1 MPHDDHSHHHSSDQ
15 KIDDEPAHQPHP
27 DDHHQHGHSC
37 SHDHSHASDAASGN
51 HKLDVDLVAD
61 KTDLIAAAGS
71 VKSLFS
77 IENMDCPTEEALI
90 RNKFANMDG
99 ISKLHFNLMQ
109 RKLTVIHLPDQLT
122 QVQSALNAIGMDAV
136 LLEDAASIGSNLPA
150 QSQTSSAATRKKWI
164 LLAIAGAAAL
174 IAEVIALVSGSDRS
188 WPIVL
193 LCLCA
198 IGLSGLGTYKK
209 GWIALKNAN
218 LNINALMSIA
228 VTGAV
233 VLQQWPEAAMVMVL
247 FTLAEMIEAL
257 SLDRARNAIRGLMAM
272 TPEQATVLQAD
283 GKWEVIAAAS
293 AQLGASIRVAPG
305 ERIPLDG
312 LISKGQS
319 SVNQAPITGESMPV
333 EKVPGDKVFA
343 GTINQTGSFDYT
355 VTALQNDSTMSRII
369 HAVEEA
375 QASKAPTQG
384 FVDRFA
390 KIYTPCV
397 FLIALAIA
405 IVPPLAMGL
414 PWMIWFYKALVLL
427 VIACPCALV
436 VSTPVTV
443 VSGLS
448 AAAKAG
454 ILIKGGRYLEEGR
467 YLKSI
472 ALDKTGT
479 ITQGKPKVTDVVVMT
494 GTEEDS
500 LRLAAQLAA
509 RSDHPMSL
517 AIHAYWREK
526 SGDVL
531 TGEVTEFEALT
542 GRGIK
547 GRIAAQY
554 HYLGNHRLIEELGIC
569 NPEIETALNRLEA
582 EGKSV
587 VMLSNDMHVI
597 ALVAVA
603 DAVRDTSRAAIA
615 ELHQLGIR
623 TVMLTGDNTLTAKS
637 IARQTGID
645 DARGNLLPED
655 KLAAIKQETAEY
667 RTVGMVGDGIN
678 DAPALAQANIGF
690 AMGAAGSDTALETA
704 DVALMDDD
712 LRKIPQFIR
721 LSRSTSA
728 ILKQNIAI
736 ALGIKIVFFVMAMM
750 GVATLWMAVFADM
763 GASLIVVFNGLR
775 LLRWKQ
781 TEYKKIAR

>member
-1 MPHDDHSHHHSSDQ
+1 MPHDHHSHRHSSDQ
-15 KIDDEPAHQPHP
+15 KIDDDPAHQPHP
-27 DDHHQHGHSC
+27 DDHHQHGNSC

-61 KTDLIAAAGS
+61 KTDLTAAAGS
-71 VKSLFS
+71 MKSLFS

-90 RNKFANMDG
+90 RNKFANMEG

-109 RKLTVIHLPDQLT
+109 RKLTVIHLADQLT
-122 QVQSALNAIGMDAV
+122 QVQSALKAIGMDAV
-136 LLEDAASIGSNLPA
+136 VMSEDASVNRDT
-150 QSQTSSAATRKKWI
+150 QQTSNNQSGSVRKKWMLI
-164 LLAIAGAAAL
+164 GVAGLAAV
-174 IAEVIALVSGSDRS
+174 IAEVIAFISGSENS
-188 WPIVL
+188 WPVIVL
-193 LCLCA
+193 SLFA
-198 IGLSGLGTYKK
+198 ISLSGLGTYRK

-233 VLQQWPEAAMVMVL
+233 ILQQWPEAAMVMVL

-283 GKWEVIAAAS
+283 GKWEVIAAAGV
-293 AQLGASIRVAPG
+293 QLGASIRVVPG

-312 LISKGQS
+312 QISKGQS
-319 SVNQAPITGESMPV
+319 TINQAPITGESMPV
-333 EKVPGDKVFA
+333 EKAPGDKVFA

-479 ITQGKPKVTDVVVMT
+479 ITQGKPQVTDVVMLS
-494 GTEEDS
+494 GTEQDG

-517 AIHAYWREK
+517 AIHLFSQEK
-526 SGDVL
+526 NANVSVNA
-531 TGEVTEFEALT
+531 VTDFEALT

-547 GRIAAQY
+547 GQIAAQY

-569 NPEIETALNRLEA
+569 NPAIEAALNRLEA

-587 VMLSNDMHVI
+587 VMLSNDTSVI
-597 ALVAVA
+597 ALFAVA

-655 KLAAIKQETAEY
+655 KLAAIKQEITLY

-678 DAPALAQANIGF
+678 DAPALAQATIGF

-721 LSRSTSA
+721 LSRRTSA

-736 ALGIKIVFFVMAMM
+736 ALGIKTVFFVMAMM
-750 GVATLWMAVFADM
+750 GMATLWMAVFADM

-775 LLRWKQ
+775 LLKAVRS
-781 TEYKKIAR
+781 E